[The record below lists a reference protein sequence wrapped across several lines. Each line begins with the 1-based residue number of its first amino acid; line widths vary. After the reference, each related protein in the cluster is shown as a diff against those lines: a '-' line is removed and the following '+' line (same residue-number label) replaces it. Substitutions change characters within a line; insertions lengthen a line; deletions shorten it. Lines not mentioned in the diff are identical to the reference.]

1 MKLTLSIIKPDA
13 VKRNIIG
20 EINKMIEDKS
30 IKIIGQKMIKL
41 SLEDAQMFYAVHK
54 ERAFYHD
61 LCNYMISGPI
71 VVQVL
76 YGKDVVAKYR
86 ELMGATNPANA
97 DERTIRKS
105 FGVSV
110 EENSVH
116 GSDSDEN
123 AKIEIDFF
131 FSDREIYL
139 PNKWGK
145 TKEVL
150 IIM

>member
-13 VKRNIIG
+13 VKRNLIG
-20 EINKMIEDKS
+20 KINTMIEGKS
-30 IKIIGQKMIKL
+30 IKIVGQKMIKL
-41 SLEDAQMFYAVHK
+41 SLEDAQMFYSVHK
-54 ERAFYHD
+54 DRAFYQD

-76 YGKDVVAKYR
+76 SGKDVIVKYR

-97 DERTIRKS
+97 EADTIRKS
-105 FGVSV
+105 YGVSV

-116 GSDSDEN
+116 GSDSEEN

-131 FSDREIYL
+131 FSKREVYDF
-139 PNKWGK
+139 
-145 TKEVL
+145 
-150 IIM
+150 

>member
-13 VKRNIIG
+13 VKRNLIG
-20 EINKMIEDKS
+20 KINTMIEGKS
-30 IKIIGQKMIKL
+30 IKIVGQKMIKL
-41 SLEDAQMFYAVHK
+41 SLEDAQMFYSVHK
-54 ERAFYHD
+54 DRAFYQD

-76 YGKDVVAKYR
+76 LGKDVIVKYR

-97 DERTIRKS
+97 EADTIRKS
-105 FGVSV
+105 YGVSV

-116 GSDSDEN
+116 GSDSEEN

-131 FSDREIYL
+131 FSKREIY
-139 PNKWGK
+139 NF
-145 TKEVL
+145 
-150 IIM
+150 

>member
-13 VKRNIIG
+13 VKRNLIG
-20 EINKMIEDKS
+20 KINSMIEDKA
-30 IKIIGQKMIKL
+30 IKIVGQKMIKL
-41 SLEDAQMFYAVHK
+41 SLEDAQMFYSVHK
-54 ERAFYHD
+54 DRAFYQD

-76 YGKDVVAKYR
+76 SGKDVIVKYR

-97 DERTIRKS
+97 EDNSIRKS
-105 FGVSV
+105 YGVSV

-116 GSDSDEN
+116 GSDSEEN

-131 FSDREIYL
+131 FSKREIY
-139 PNKWGK
+139 NF
-145 TKEVL
+145 
-150 IIM
+150 

>member
-13 VKRNIIG
+13 VKRNLIG
-20 EINKMIEDKS
+20 KINTMIEGKS
-30 IKIIGQKMIKL
+30 IKIVGQKMIKL
-41 SLEDAQMFYAVHK
+41 SLEDAQMFYSVHK
-54 ERAFYHD
+54 DRAFYQD

-76 YGKDVVAKYR
+76 SGKDVIVKYR

-97 DERTIRKS
+97 EADTIRKS
-105 FGVSV
+105 YGVSV

-116 GSDSDEN
+116 GSDSEEN

-131 FSDREIYL
+131 FSKREIYDF
-139 PNKWGK
+139 
-145 TKEVL
+145 
-150 IIM
+150 

>member
-13 VKRNIIG
+13 VKRNLTG
-20 EINKMIEDKS
+20 KINTMIEDKS

-41 SLEDAQMFYAVHK
+41 SLEDAQMFYSVHK
-54 ERAFYHD
+54 DRAFYQD

-76 YGKDVVAKYR
+76 SGKDVIVKYR

-97 DERTIRKS
+97 EDNTIRKAY
-105 FGVSV
+105 GVSV

-116 GSDSDEN
+116 GSDSEEN

-131 FSDREIYL
+131 FSKREIY
-139 PNKWGK
+139 N
-145 TKEVL
+145 
-150 IIM
+150 I

>member
-13 VKRNIIG
+13 VKRNLTG
-20 EINKMIEDKS
+20 KINTMIENKS

-41 SLEDAQMFYAVHK
+41 SLEDAQIFYSVHK
-54 ERAFYHD
+54 DRAFYQD
-61 LCNYMISGPI
+61 LCNYMVSGPI

-76 YGKDVVAKYR
+76 SGKDVIVKYR

-97 DERTIRKS
+97 EDNTIRKAY
-105 FGVSV
+105 GVSV

-116 GSDSDEN
+116 GSDSEEN

-131 FSDREIYL
+131 FSKREIYS
-139 PNKWGK
+139 
-145 TKEVL
+145 
-150 IIM
+150 I

>member
-13 VKRNIIG
+13 VKRNLIG
-20 EINKMIEDKS
+20 KINTMIEGKS
-30 IKIIGQKMIKL
+30 IKIVGQKMIKL
-41 SLEDAQMFYAVHK
+41 SLEDAQMFYSVHK
-54 ERAFYHD
+54 DRAFYQD

-76 YGKDVVAKYR
+76 LGKDVIVKYR

-97 DERTIRKS
+97 EDNTIRKS
-105 FGVSV
+105 YGVSV

-116 GSDSDEN
+116 GSDSEEN

-131 FSDREIYL
+131 FSKREIY
-139 PNKWGK
+139 NF
-145 TKEVL
+145 
-150 IIM
+150 

>member
-13 VKRNIIG
+13 VKRNLTG
-20 EINKMIEDKS
+20 KINTMIENKS

-41 SLEDAQMFYAVHK
+41 SLEDAQMFYSVHK
-54 ERAFYHD
+54 DRAFYQD

-76 YGKDVVAKYR
+76 SGKDVILKYR

-97 DERTIRKS
+97 EDNTIRKAY
-105 FGVSV
+105 GVSV

-116 GSDSDEN
+116 GSDSQEN

-131 FSDREIYL
+131 FSKREIY
-139 PNKWGK
+139 N
-145 TKEVL
+145 
-150 IIM
+150 I

>member
-13 VKRNIIG
+13 VKRNLTG
-20 EINKMIEDKS
+20 KINTMIENKS

-41 SLEDAQMFYAVHK
+41 SLEDAQMFYSVHK
-54 ERAFYHD
+54 DRAFYQD

-76 YGKDVVAKYR
+76 SGKDVIVKYR

-97 DERTIRKS
+97 EDNTIRKAY
-105 FGVSV
+105 GVSV

-116 GSDSDEN
+116 GSDSEGN

-131 FSDREIYL
+131 FSKREIYD
-139 PNKWGK
+139 
-145 TKEVL
+145 
-150 IIM
+150 I

>member
-13 VKRNIIG
+13 VKRNLTG
-20 EINKMIEDKS
+20 KINTMIENKS

-41 SLEDAQMFYAVHK
+41 SLEDAQMFYSVHK
-54 ERAFYHD
+54 DRAFYQD

-71 VVQVL
+71 IVQVL
-76 YGKDVVAKYR
+76 SGKDVIVKYR

-97 DERTIRKS
+97 EDNTIRKAY
-105 FGVSV
+105 GVSV

-116 GSDSDEN
+116 GSDSEEN

-131 FSDREIYL
+131 FSKREIY
-139 PNKWGK
+139 N
-145 TKEVL
+145 
-150 IIM
+150 I

>member
-13 VKRNIIG
+13 VKRNLTG
-20 EINKMIEDKS
+20 KINTMIENKS

-41 SLEDAQMFYAVHK
+41 SLEDAQMFYSVHK
-54 ERAFYHD
+54 DRAFYQD

-76 YGKDVVAKYR
+76 SGKDVIVKYR

-97 DERTIRKS
+97 EDNTIRKAY
-105 FGVSV
+105 GVSV

-116 GSDSDEN
+116 GSDSEEN

-131 FSDREIYL
+131 FSKREIY
-139 PNKWGK
+139 K
-145 TKEVL
+145 
-150 IIM
+150 I

>member
-13 VKRNIIG
+13 VKRNLIG
-20 EINKMIEDKS
+20 KINTMIEGKS
-30 IKIIGQKMIKL
+30 IKIVGQKMIKL
-41 SLEDAQMFYAVHK
+41 SLEDAQMFYLVHK
-54 ERAFYHD
+54 DRAFYQD

-76 YGKDVVAKYR
+76 SGKDVIVKYR

-97 DERTIRKS
+97 EADTIRKS
-105 FGVSV
+105 YGVSV

-116 GSDSDEN
+116 GSDSEEN

-131 FSDREIYL
+131 FSKREVYDF
-139 PNKWGK
+139 
-145 TKEVL
+145 
-150 IIM
+150 

>member
-1 MKLTLSIIKPDA
+1 
-13 VKRNIIG
+13 
-20 EINKMIEDKS
+20 MIEDKS

-76 YGKDVVAKYR
+76 YGKGVVAKYR

-139 PNKWGK
+139 PNK
-145 TKEVL
+145 
-150 IIM
+150 

>member
-13 VKRNIIG
+13 VKRNLTG
-20 EINKMIEDKS
+20 KINTMIENKS

-41 SLEDAQMFYAVHK
+41 SLENAQIFYSVHK
-54 ERAFYHD
+54 DRAFYQD

-76 YGKDVVAKYR
+76 SGKDVILKYR

-97 DERTIRKS
+97 EDNTIRKAY
-105 FGVSV
+105 GVSV

-116 GSDSDEN
+116 GSDSEEN

-131 FSDREIYL
+131 FSKREIY
-139 PNKWGK
+139 N
-145 TKEVL
+145 
-150 IIM
+150 I

>member
-13 VKRNIIG
+13 VKRNLVG
-20 EINKMIEDKS
+20 KINTMIEGKS
-30 IKIIGQKMIKL
+30 IKIVGQKMIKL
-41 SLEDAQMFYAVHK
+41 SLEDAQMFYLVHK
-54 ERAFYHD
+54 DRAFYQD

-76 YGKDVVAKYR
+76 SGKDVIVKYR

-97 DERTIRKS
+97 EDNTIRKS
-105 FGVSV
+105 YGVSV

-116 GSDSDEN
+116 GSDSEEN

-131 FSDREIYL
+131 FSKREIY
-139 PNKWGK
+139 NF
-145 TKEVL
+145 
-150 IIM
+150 

>member
-13 VKRNIIG
+13 VKRNLTG
-20 EINKMIEDKS
+20 KINTMIENKS

-41 SLEDAQMFYAVHK
+41 SLEDAQMFNSVHK
-54 ERAFYHD
+54 DRAFYQD

-76 YGKDVVAKYR
+76 SGKDVIVKYR

-97 DERTIRKS
+97 EEKTIRKS
-105 FGVSV
+105 YGVSV

-116 GSDSDEN
+116 GSDSEDN

-131 FSDREIYL
+131 FSKREIY
-139 PNKWGK
+139 N
-145 TKEVL
+145 
-150 IIM
+150 I

>member
-13 VKRNIIG
+13 VKRNLIG
-20 EINKMIEDKS
+20 KINTMIEGKS
-30 IKIIGQKMIKL
+30 IKIVGQKMIKL
-41 SLEDAQMFYAVHK
+41 SLEDAQMFYSVHK
-54 ERAFYHD
+54 DRAFYQD

-76 YGKDVVAKYR
+76 SGKDVIVKYR

-97 DERTIRKS
+97 EADTIRKS
-105 FGVSV
+105 YGVSV

-116 GSDSDEN
+116 GSDSEDN

-131 FSDREIYL
+131 FSKREIYDF
-139 PNKWGK
+139 
-145 TKEVL
+145 
-150 IIM
+150 